1 MRTQRDKIDLL
12 TRLILCVFLFC
23 LAGCSPTPT
32 TFDKLN
38 IQTMETGPVPAGTV
52 PNAPLEEG
60 VVAYTR
66 ENAGIVQAVYR
77 KSLPCPM
84 RMINSMSGVKA
95 MPDRIL
101 LCFQPIESNVP
112 EARPLSACPYDLV
125 IKYELTGIP
134 ESVEPKFEATDDCT
148 GFQ

>member
-1 MRTQRDKIDLL
+1 MRTQRDKIHLL
-12 TRLILCVFLFC
+12 TRLILCFFLFSI
-23 LAGCSPTPT
+23 AGCSPAPK

-38 IQTMETGPVPAGTV
+38 IRTVEAGPVPASTV
-52 PNAPLEEG
+52 PGAPLEEG
-60 VVAYTR
+60 VVAFTR

-77 KSLPCPM
+77 KSLPCPT
-84 RMINSMSGVKA
+84 RMINSISGIKA

-101 LCFQPIESNVP
+101 LCFQPLESSAP

-125 IKYELTGIP
+125 IKYEMTGIP